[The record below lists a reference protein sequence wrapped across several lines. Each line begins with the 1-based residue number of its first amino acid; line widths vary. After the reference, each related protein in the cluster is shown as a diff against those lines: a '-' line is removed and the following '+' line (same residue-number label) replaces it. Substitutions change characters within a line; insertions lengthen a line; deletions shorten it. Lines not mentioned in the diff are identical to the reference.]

1 MSKLS
6 NTSAYVRAH
15 IKRVS
20 WSRPTSPLEH
30 QQHSGQ
36 GDHLKQAQYIHL
48 TVSFLS
54 EKWST
59 EIMKLKEILLVLLLV
74 AVVSEAVRN
83 KRNRRNKKEAQQQQ
97 QQQQHQ
103 QRVARQQQ
111 QPRQQRQQQ
120 QPQGQRGSRQQRRP
134 NRPAPRRRPRQQQRP
149 QRPRTGAQR
158 AQDFNLPDL
167 KKLTNTKFNCD
178 ENKRWSMN
186 YSSNTIMWMYQFVYF
201 RKCVSYSM
209 KVQVEILYI
218 CLCLAIFQ
226 FIDMRET

>member
-1 MSKLS
+1 
-6 NTSAYVRAH
+6 
-15 IKRVS
+15 
-20 WSRPTSPLEH
+20 
-30 QQHSGQ
+30 
-36 GDHLKQAQYIHL
+36 
-48 TVSFLS
+48 
-54 EKWST
+54 
-59 EIMKLKEILLVLLLV
+59 MKLKEILLVLLLV

-97 QQQQHQ
+97 QQQ

-186 YSSNTIMWMYQFVYF
+186 YSSNKIMLMYLFIFENVFHIQWKFRLKFYTFVYVWQYF
-201 RKCVSYSM
+201 TSLICVKHKKEKYFLSDSLLRRKCSV
-209 KVQVEILYI
+209 
-218 CLCLAIFQ
+218 
-226 FIDMRET
+226 DWETIAWRGKP

>member
-1 MSKLS
+1 
-6 NTSAYVRAH
+6 
-15 IKRVS
+15 
-20 WSRPTSPLEH
+20 
-30 QQHSGQ
+30 
-36 GDHLKQAQYIHL
+36 
-48 TVSFLS
+48 
-54 EKWST
+54 
-59 EIMKLKEILLVLLLV
+59 MKLKEILLVLLLV

-97 QQQQHQ
+97 QQ
-103 QRVARQQQ
+103 RVARQQ

-120 QPQGQRGSRQQRRP
+120 AQGQRGARQQRRP

-186 YSSNTIMWMYQFVYF
+186 YLSNNVAIYLFSKMCFIFNESSGWNSIHLFMFGNISLHWYAKNIKKKNIFFQTVFSGENVLSIEKQLPEE
-201 RKCVSYSM
+201 VSHKSRN
-209 KVQVEILYI
+209 
-218 CLCLAIFQ
+218 LAITLGWCHPCYSYNTQ
-226 FIDMRET
+226 LMLCIQ